1 MNVNIEVNNRTIQA
15 HKGETILEALNRN
28 GIRVPTLCNMAD
40 LTPTGAC
47 RLCVVEVDGRDNLVT
62 SCSHIVEEGM
72 RINTHSPRV
81 VRARKTLVELLL
93 ANHPDD
99 CLYCERNGSCELQD
113 LAAELHIRER
123 KVLRKSF
130 TQKLDLSSPSIVR
143 DPAKCILCGR
153 CIRICDEVQSVS
165 TFEFVN
171 RGCNM
176 YVGTTMSRDLN
187 FSNCIGCGQCVLVCP
202 TGALHERQNVAE
214 VMDALSNPDIIP
226 IVQIAPSISVSVAT
240 EFGLKPSKDL
250 NGLLYTALRKIGFKY
265 VFDTAVAADIA
276 TSEMASELIARKE
289 SGSSLPMFSSCCP
302 AWVKFVEQWY
312 PDYIPA
318 LSAVKSP
325 QQVMGSLIRN
335 YFASANG
342 INPSKIFS
350 VSVMPCLAKKFEAQR
365 EEMTTRGLS
374 DVDTVISTRELVRL
388 IKLYGIDIQGV
399 EPQHADKPFSI
410 RSSAGK
416 LFGVSGGSAEALAR
430 MVYFKLTSK
439 EINDTKI
446 NEIKIV
452 AGVKAYSFNAAGKTF
467 TFAVVNGLKNI
478 HSILPVLVNG
488 DVRLD
493 FIEVMACPGG
503 CVNGGGQPYVE
514 DEKFVKMR
522 AKTIAEI
529 DEAEGIK
536 CAARNPVVQAIY
548 DEFLGEA
555 GGEKSK
561 RFLYT
566 RYSKREVLL

>member
-1 MNVNIEVNNRTIQA
+1 MNINIEVNNRSIQA
-15 HKGETILEALNRN
+15 RRGETILEALNRN
-28 GIRVPTLCNMAD
+28 GIRVPTLCNMAE
-40 LTPTGAC
+40 LSPTGAC
-47 RLCVVEVDGRDNLVT
+47 RLCVVEVMGHDNLVT

-81 VRARKTLVELLL
+81 VRARKTLLELLL

-99 CLYCERNGSCELQD
+99 CLYCDRNGSCELQD
-113 LAAELHIRER
+113 LAVELHIRER
-123 KVLRKSF
+123 MALRKSF

-214 VMDALSNPDIIP
+214 VMDALSNQELIP
-226 IVQIAPSISVSVAT
+226 IVQIAPSVSVSVAT
-240 EFGLKPSKDL
+240 EFGLKPSKDV
-250 NGLLYTALRKIGFKY
+250 NGLLYTALRKIGFKF
-265 VFDTAVAADIA
+265 VFDTAVAADLA

-289 SGSSLPMFSSCCP
+289 SGENLPMFSSCCP
-302 AWVKFVEQWY
+302 AWVKFIEQWY

-335 YFASANG
+335 YIAPTNG

-388 IKLYGIDIQGV
+388 IKLYGIDIQGI
-399 EPQHADKPFSI
+399 EPQHADKPFNI

-416 LFGVSGGSAEALAR
+416 LFGISGGSAEALAR
-430 MVYFKLTSK
+430 VVYHKLTSK
-439 EINDTKI
+439 ELDDSKI
-446 NEIKIV
+446 TEVKMV
-452 AGVKAYSFNAAGKTF
+452 SGVKVFSFNAAGQTF
-467 TFAVVNGLKNI
+467 TFAAVNGLKNI
-478 HSILPVLVNG
+478 HSILPVLMGG
-488 DVRLD
+488 DVKLD
-493 FIEVMACPGG
+493 YIEVMACPGG
-503 CVNGGGQPYVE
+503 CINGGGQPYV
-514 DEKFVKMR
+514 DEEKYVKLR
-522 AKTIAEI
+522 AKAIIEI

-536 CAARNPVVQAIY
+536 CATRNPAVQSIY
-548 DEFLGEA
+548 DEFLGDT
-555 GGEKSK
+555 GSEKAK
-561 RFLYT
+561 KYLYT
-566 RYSKREVLL
+566 RYSKRDVLL

>member
-1 MNVNIEVNNRTIQA
+1 MNINIEVNNRTLQA

-62 SCSHIVEEGM
+62 SCSQMVEEGM

-123 KVLRKSF
+123 KVLHKSF

-214 VMDALSNPDIIP
+214 VMDALSNPEIIP

-240 EFGLKPSKDL
+240 EFGLKPSKDV

-289 SGSSLPMFSSCCP
+289 SGNNLPMFSSCCP

-312 PDYIPA
+312 PNYIPA

-374 DVDTVISTRELVRL
+374 DVDSVISTRELVRL
-388 IKLYGIDIQGV
+388 IKLYGVDIQGV
-399 EPQHADKPFSI
+399 EPQHADKPFNI

-416 LFGVSGGSAEALAR
+416 LFGISGGSAEALAR

-439 EINDTKI
+439 EINDSKI

-452 AGVKAYSFNAAGKTF
+452 SGVKAYSFNAAGKTF

-478 HSILPVLVNG
+478 HSILQVLVSG
-488 DVRLD
+488 EVKLD
-493 FIEVMACPGG
+493 YIEVMACTGG
-503 CVNGGGQPYVE
+503 CVNGGGQPYV
-514 DEKFVKMR
+514 DDDKFVKLR

-548 DEFLGEA
+548 DDFLGET

-561 RFLYT
+561 KFLYT